1 MGKKI
6 LFFCTFFVLCAAL
19 WAGGHRE
26 GNESRAAADPSGFTD
41 TFDTS
46 EKKPGKWNYYLEAKD
61 KAGNVSLS
69 GPENILIDPESD
81 LPRTTIINP
90 TQNMR
95 VQGNLNIVGIAVDDD
110 GVDFIALSIKKG
122 RDDPYGEEMVYTR
135 AEGADYWS
143 YFVDTT
149 DQDRWTDGEYTIT
162 AWATDI
168 TGLSGVSEKFKVKQH
183 KKHVVHWH
191 LDRKKPLTEVTSHD
205 VGALVSGKINIRGT
219 VSDGNGIFSL
229 AYSLDG
235 GKRYIPAR
243 TSLDKRTGNHLFNIN
258 LNTNT
263 IEDGPHVIWF
273 RSQDGQGSVG
283 TAAHLLFVNNAG
295 PDVQIVYPPADT
307 VVNGVFTVAGYASHP
322 VGLQS
327 VTWKADRFV
336 GELPLVIGN
345 SWWSTDIDL
354 RGSRSSNV
362 EVEIRATDV
371 SGNVTVRRQ
380 RYKIDQT
387 ADLPIVTL
395 QQPAANAV
403 AGENGE
409 IVVIGSVADDD
420 GAASVFYSLN
430 AQAPVEIPCSG
441 AFQFII
447 PGAAEGAH
455 TVEVWAKDITGITGP
470 RVQVR
475 GITVPGALPEP
486 RIANFTSGIGNNA
499 AVNEFY
505 TGMIF
510 QWGPLG
516 QRMRTNMFV
525 NIKGS
530 SVASATASF
539 GNQPAVPIRPLIGK
553 DGVFTGSVVVPDN
566 LPEGVNTIELRA
578 VDRFGR
584 EAVYEEYFFVN
595 NADNYPFT
603 WIRPKETADG
613 KILLTGS
620 DDTLLGLYR
629 EYQVVDV
636 TLQGP
641 GAENVYVQPYQT
653 GVVLGAHREGSFG
666 PFTININDVAQPQ
679 RFSVIAD
686 FSGPELTVHEAPEGK
701 WVQTK
706 VPLVLSVAGANRI
719 TSVEYSLD
727 MGATWEP
734 MLSESEAAQLARNP
748 RIDRTIDITG
758 AQDGSI
764 SILVR
769 ATNEAGRTSVKN
781 FTVLKDT
788 VAPEAELITP
798 IADARVNGTIRMGF
812 SVKEGGKLKSIK
824 YKNPNPRFNDIEV
837 FANYDRNKDY
847 SLMFMD
853 PLMDAIGMPLAEN
866 MIFVFEDEAGNTS
879 QVDYWPFI
887 IDTEMDIPTAL
898 ISLPLDNEVITTD
911 FLVSGVMY
919 DDDAIRQIYWNIDD
933 NQPQTI
939 VAEYGFSVP
948 IPLSSLTDNEHSI
961 TVVAEDIYGVR
972 SAPVKRTF
980 RVSLSEPSA
989 AVTYPSVDTILRDV
1003 IEIKGTAFDRNG
1015 IDRLQVSVDNGNSFN
1030 IATGADEWSY
1040 RFNSRILKDGPHVV
1054 FVRVWDKYDIPATYA
1069 SMINVDNT
1077 PPEIQ
1082 IDSPH
1087 DGSTSTGWA
1096 TVMGRTIDPNLG
1108 DVSIEFRS
1116 LEGIAVRQD
1125 LRSRKLESV
1134 QVVKE
1139 QLDLRNQPDGLYNI
1153 EVVAYDRAGNITRVS
1168 RNIKLARESMQNF
1181 VEILYPL
1188 DNEHTQGVFNLY
1200 GVTGGTDLAG
1210 TVTLRINGIDH
1221 VTTEVEES
1229 GYFRFSMD
1237 SEFLDNGSNIIVVHS
1252 DFGGEKTVQSRQHR
1266 VVYKA
1271 DGPWVTIDSLNMG
1284 EFAFERPFLFGRT
1297 GYALSEE
1304 DQFYLHDKDTAS
1316 EIKSVIR
1323 DKAPDYTEISFDNGK
1338 TFYKT
1343 GKSIVKGIDYRY
1355 RLETG
1360 DMAEGLHFILVRST
1374 MRNGETAVTK
1384 ILVQVDKTLPVIRL
1398 ISPEPGAPYNTEIF
1412 YSASAT
1418 DDVELVGLTYHLRK
1432 GDKASYEV
1440 PGFLQGLYFE
1450 GIIPPFIR
1458 VLANDA
1464 PFPFTGGATFTDFGF
1479 GLSFFDDNVKI
1490 QVQYGFMFQQQ
1501 FDDMGFRDG
1510 RAAEGEDGKKP
1521 IAQVRYGGNVLGL
1534 KLLANVYSLPFGSI
1548 AGPDWEWL
1556 HASFALGAN
1565 FSLFDIGSTTNK
1577 DDRYAKTDAEGNKT
1591 YPTYTQS
1598 GSPTWMSALLLQVEF
1613 PKVTLPKRKYL
1624 RTFSLFTEGQLWF
1637 VPTDVDAAALG
1648 IEVVIPHVI
1657 MGLRLYIF

>member
-1 MGKKI
+1 MGKKL
-6 LFFCTFFVLCAAL
+6 LFFCTFFVICAAV

-26 GNESRAAADPSGFTD
+26 GNESRQAADPSGFTD
-41 TFDTS
+41 TFDSS
-46 EKKPGKWNYYLEAKD
+46 ERKPGKWNYYLEARD

-95 VQGNLNIVGIAVDDD
+95 VQGNLNVVGIAVDDD

-122 RDDPYGEEMVYTR
+122 HDDPHGEEMVYTR

-183 KKHVVHWH
+183 KKHVVYWH

-205 VGALVSGKINIRGT
+205 VGALVSGKINLRGV

-235 GKRYIPAR
+235 GKRFIPAR
-243 TSLDKRTGNHLFNIN
+243 TSLDKRTGEHLFTIA
-258 LNTNT
+258 LNTKT

-283 TAAHLLFVNNAG
+283 TAAHLLFVNNTG
-295 PDVQIVYPPADT
+295 PEVQIVYPPEGT
-307 VVNGVFTVAGYASHP
+307 VVNGVFSVAGYASHP

-354 RGSRSSNV
+354 RGSRSSSV

-380 RYKIDQT
+380 RYKIDQS
-387 ADLPIVTL
+387 ADLPVVTL

-403 AGENGE
+403 VNENGE

-420 GAASVFYSLN
+420 GVASVFYSLD
-430 AQAPVEIPCSG
+430 AQAPVEIPSSG

-455 TVEVWAKDITGITGP
+455 VLDVWAKDITGVTGP
-470 RVQVR
+470 RVNVR
-475 GITVPGALPEP
+475 GITVPGSLPEP
-486 RIANFTSGIGNNA
+486 RIGNFTAGIGNA
-499 AVNEFY
+499 ATVIPFY
-505 TGMIF
+505 TGMMI
-510 QWGPLG
+510 QWGQP
-516 QRMRTNMFV
+516 RMRINMGV
-525 NIKGS
+525 AIKGS
-530 SVASATASF
+530 SVASATVSF
-539 GNQPAVPIRPLIGK
+539 GNSAAVPIRPLVGK
-553 DGVFTGSVVVPDN
+553 DGVFTGSINIPDS
-566 LPEGVNTIELRA
+566 LPDGVNTIELRA
-578 VDRFGR
+578 TDRFGR
-584 EAVYEEYFFVN
+584 EAVYEEYFFIN
-595 NADNYPFT
+595 TKDGYPFT
-603 WIRPKETADG
+603 WARPKETADG
-613 KILLTGS
+613 KILLGS
-620 DDTLLGLYR
+620 PDEILYGLYAETVGR
-629 EYQVVDV
+629 VYLQGTGAEYVDV
-636 TLQGP
+636 
-641 GAENVYVQPYQT
+641 QPDSS
-653 GVVLGAHREGSFG
+653 GRVILRALAEGSYG
-666 PFTININDVAQPQ
+666 PFTININDAAQPE

-686 FSGPELTVHEAPEGK
+686 FSGPALTVHEAPEGK

-706 VPLVLSVAGANRI
+706 VPVVLSASGAIRI

-727 MGATWEP
+727 MGATWNP
-734 MLSESEAAQLARNP
+734 MLSDSEAAQLARNP

-758 AQDGSI
+758 ADDGSVN
-764 SILVR
+764 ILVR
-769 ATNEAGRTSVKN
+769 ATNEAGRVSVKN

-788 VAPEAELITP
+788 VAPVAELVTP
-798 IADARVNGTIRMGF
+798 IADARVNGTIYMGF

-837 FANYDRNKDY
+837 FANYDRGDVDY
-847 SLMFMD
+847 SLMFMN
-853 PLMDAIGMPLAEN
+853 PLMDSIGMPLAEN
-866 MIFVFEDEAGNTS
+866 MVFVFEDEAGNTS
-879 QVDYWPFI
+879 QVDSWPFI
-887 IDTEMDIPTAL
+887 IDTEMDIPTAI
-898 ISLPLDNEVITTD
+898 ISLPLDNEVITSD

-919 DDDAIRQIYWNIDD
+919 DDDAIRQIYWNIDS

-939 VAEYGFSVP
+939 VADNGFSVP
-948 IPLSSLTDNEHSI
+948 ISLSTLTDNEHTI
-961 TVVAEDIYGVR
+961 TIVAEDIYGVR
-972 SAPVKRTF
+972 SEPVKRTF

-1054 FVRVWDKYDIPATYA
+1054 FVRVWDKYDITATYA

-1082 IDSPH
+1082 IDSPL

-1200 GVTGGTDLAG
+1200 GLTGGTDLAG

-1252 DFGGEKTVQSRQHR
+1252 DFGGEKTVSSRQHR
-1266 VVYKA
+1266 IVYKE

-1284 EFAFERPFLFGRT
+1284 DFAFERPFLFGRT

-1304 DQFYLHDKDTAS
+1304 DQFYLHDKDTAK
-1316 EIKSVIR
+1316 EIKAVIR
-1323 DKAPDYTEISFDNGK
+1323 DKTPDYTEISFDNGK
-1338 TFYKT
+1338 TFLKT
-1343 GKSIVKGIDYRY
+1343 AKSITKGVDYRY

-1360 DMAEGLHFILVRST
+1360 DMPEGLHFILVRST

-1384 ILVQVDKTLPVIRL
+1384 ILVQVDKTFPVIRL

-1418 DDVELVGLTYHLRK
+1418 DDVELVSMTYHLRK

-1458 VLANDA
+1458 LISDQA
-1464 PFPFTGGATFTDFGF
+1464 PFPFTGGATFMDVGF

-1490 QVQYGFMFQQQ
+1490 QMQYGFMFQEQYKALGYY
-1501 FDDMGFRDG
+1501 DD
-1510 RAAEGEDGKKP
+1510 RAAPDANGNKQ
-1521 IAQVRYGGNVLGL
+1521 IAQVRYGGHVLGL

-1565 FSLFDIGSTTNK
+1565 FSLFDIGSTENRDERFATI
-1577 DDRYAKTDAEGNKT
+1577 DADGNKK

-1598 GSPTWMSALLLQVEF
+1598 GSPTWMSALLLQIEF